1 MNWDGGDRACRGRGQ
16 SGSSLRRRSGFP
28 HAVRPA
34 SRLSPTLWIA
44 GTAAKAPESLKV
56 SLRPSGTG
64 RAPIDP
70 SRSCRQPTTKPG
82 PAFQPCGLTDGK
94 RPASSRPYMG
104 TGRAASTHAVYPQSA
119 RRSLRLLHR
128 ISPQP
133 FSPRPPVTT
142 PAARLATYFHVH
154 LVSDS
159 TGETLNAMAR
169 AVCARFDNVLPIE
182 HIYALVRSQRQLD
195 RALGDIEEAPGIVLH
210 TIVDDKLRQALEE
223 GCRRMSMLCIPALDL
238 LVSAMS
244 RYLGYSTTTRGGAHL
259 RLDNDYF
266 NRMDAL
272 NYAIGHDDGQGGQDL
287 EQADVIL
294 VGVSRTSKTPTCI
307 YLAHRGVRAGNVP
320 LVPGRPIPEK
330 LFDLK
335 TTLVVVLTISPDRLI
350 QIRRNRLLSLKENRE
365 STYIDVDAVRD
376 EIVQARR
383 LYERQGWPVIDVTRR
398 SVEEPA
404 AAVLNLLHG
413 GHGQIEVLGG
423 WPRSYWRPRA

>member
-1 MNWDGGDRACRGRGQ
+1 MTQAR
-16 SGSSLRRRSGFP
+16 
-28 HAVRPA
+28 
-34 SRLSPTLWIA
+34 TL
-44 GTAAKAPESLKV
+44 
-56 SLRPSGTG
+56 
-64 RAPIDP
+64 PI
-70 SRSCRQPTTKPG
+70 
-82 PAFQPCGLTDGK
+82 
-94 RPASSRPYMG
+94 
-104 TGRAASTHAVYPQSA
+104 SA
-119 RRSLRLLHR
+119 
-128 ISPQP
+128 Q
-133 FSPRPPVTT
+133 T
-142 PAARLATYFHVH
+142 RLATYFHVH

-195 RALGDIEEAPGIVLH
+195 RALGDIEEAPGVVIH
-210 TIVDDKLRQALEE
+210 TIVDPNLRSALEE
-223 GCRRMSMLCIPALDL
+223 GCRRLDMPCIAALDP

-244 RYLGYSTTTRGGAHL
+244 RYLGASTTSKIGAHL

-287 EQADVIL
+287 DQADVVL

-307 YLAHRGVRAGNVP
+307 YLAHRGVRAANVP
-320 LVPGRPIPEK
+320 LVPGRPLPER
-330 LFDLK
+330 LFQLK
-335 TTLVVVLTISPDRLI
+335 SALVVGLTIAPDRLI

-365 STYIDVDAVRD
+365 SSYIDTDTVRD

-398 SVEEPA
+398 SVEETA

-413 GHGQIEVLGG
+413 GHGQVEVLG
-423 WPRSYWRPRA
+423 